1 MLSVDVRATFGDF
14 ALDARF
20 DVDAQ
25 LTALFGRSGAGKTV
39 LVNILA
45 GLATPTEGLVKI
57 GDRVLFDSNAGINLP
72 PEKRQVGYVF
82 QEGRLFPH
90 FSVRS
95 NLTYGMVAKS
105 DVSQGYGLN
114 DVVDLLD
121 LGSLL
126 SRRPRDLSGGE
137 KQRVAIGRALLAAP
151 KLLLMDEP
159 LASLD
164 VAHKNEIL
172 PFIERLRDEMGLPIV
187 YVSHAM
193 EEVVRLSDAMV
204 LLSDGKVAAVG
215 PVEDLTSR
223 LDLRPLTGRYE
234 AGAVVA
240 VRVAGKDEVFGLTE
254 LAFAGNR
261 LRVPRLDLPL
271 GTEIRVRI
279 RARDV
284 ALSLEPPTG
293 ISILNMFEGVVSE
306 IDTGDGPQVDVLVD
320 VGVSLIA
327 RVTRRSIHELGL
339 TPGSRVCALI
349 KAVAVD
355 RHSLGRQSARP
366 ATS

>member
-1 MLSVDVRATFGDF
+1 MNLKINEELEIVS
-14 ALDARF
+14 LD
-20 DVDAQ
+20 Q
-25 LTALFGRSGAGKTV
+25 
-39 LVNILA
+39 I
-45 GLATPTEGLVKI
+45 I
-57 GDRVLFDSNAGINLP
+57 GS
-72 PEKRQVGYVF
+72 
-82 QEGRLFPH
+82 H
-90 FSVRS
+90 
-95 NLTYGMVAKS
+95 
-105 DVSQGYGLN
+105 
-114 DVVDLLD
+114 DL
-121 LGSLL
+121 
-126 SRRPRDLSGGE
+126 
-137 KQRVAIGRALLAAP
+137 I
-151 KLLLMDEP
+151 LMDEP